1 MIINEFH
8 RAILADYGDGD
19 FAHLAQQVELS
30 QEDLED
36 LGDGLL
42 RFLLVELSD
51 EEDCEDHHVAVGRIY
66 NAREDL
72 DVALAALETLHEAM
86 EAKIEEMGT

>member
-8 RAILADYGDGD
+8 RAILANYAEGY
-19 FAHLAQQVELS
+19 FSYLNQQVELS
-30 QEDLED
+30 QEDLDD

-51 EEDCEDHHVAVGRIY
+51 EEDCEDHHIAVGRLRTIK
-66 NAREDL
+66 EDL
-72 DVALAALETLHEAM
+72 DIALAAVEALYEAM
-86 EAKIEEMGT
+86 EAKIEEMGI